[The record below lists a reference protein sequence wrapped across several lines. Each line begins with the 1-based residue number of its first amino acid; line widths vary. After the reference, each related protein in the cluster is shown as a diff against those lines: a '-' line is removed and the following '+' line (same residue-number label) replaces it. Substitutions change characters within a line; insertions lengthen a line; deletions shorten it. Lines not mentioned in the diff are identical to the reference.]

1 MLAAIPVS
9 TSKDSDSL
17 VVIYLT
23 WLVDMF
29 IAWAHMRTLPYRNL
43 DVMDEDHYNKWQMLL
58 AKVYVFADRFNVPK
72 LKTDVRAERIWW
84 QPACREVIEFVYGNL
99 PENDILV
106 QLLVKSFCRG
116 DGFANAEQT
125 KHDLRSLPYELLV
138 RIIMQYNEDKY

>member
-1 MLAAIPVS
+1 MLAAILVS

-29 IAWAHMRTLPYRNL
+29 VAWAYMRTLPYRDL
-43 DVMDEDHYNKWQMLL
+43 DVMDEDHYNKWHMLL
-58 AKVYVFADRFNVPK
+58 AKVYVFGDRFNIPR
-72 LKTDVRAERIWW
+72 LKTDALAERIWW

-106 QLLVKSFCRG
+106 QRLIKSFCRG
-116 DGFANAEQT
+116 DGFANAEQAE
-125 KHDLRSLPYELLV
+125 HDLRSLPHELLV
-138 RIIMQYNEDKY
+138 RIIMQYNDDKY